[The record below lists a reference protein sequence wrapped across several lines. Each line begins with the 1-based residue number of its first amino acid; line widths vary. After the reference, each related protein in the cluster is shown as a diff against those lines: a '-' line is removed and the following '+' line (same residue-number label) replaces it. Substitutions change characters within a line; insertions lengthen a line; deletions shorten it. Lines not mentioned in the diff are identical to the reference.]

1 MGFDHTTVMPA
12 EVFAHQNL
20 KPGDIC
26 VDGTL
31 GGAGHAEK
39 TIQAILPDGLFIGID
54 QDLDAITHA
63 RNVLHPFK
71 QNLILVHDNFS
82 HLSAILDQH
91 GIDPVN
97 AIVLDLGFS
106 YNQITRAHRGFSF
119 NRDEPLD
126 MRMDTRQTMTADII
140 VNTFSQQAL
149 ADLFFS
155 FGEEK
160 FSRRIAKAIVR
171 ERAGHPLKTTRH
183 LTRIIEDTI
192 PKARAAASKIHPATR
207 VFQALR
213 IAVNQ
218 ELDHLSRFM
227 EQVPDLLTRG
237 GRVCIIS
244 FHSLEDRIVKQHL
257 KTYEAGCT
265 CPKTLPR
272 CVCHQQPVM
281 RSIVKK
287 TVTPTPGEI
296 AANPMARSARLRV
309 AERI

>member
-1 MGFDHTTVMPA
+1 MGFDHTSVMPA
-12 EVFAHQNL
+12 EVLAYQNL

-31 GGAGHAEK
+31 GGAGHARATLE
-39 TIQAILPDGLFIGID
+39 AILPGGLLIGID
-54 QDLDAITHA
+54 QDLDAISHT
-63 RNVLHPFK
+63 RNLLHPFK
-71 QNLILVHDNFS
+71 QNIILVHDNFS
-82 HLSAILDQH
+82 HISAILNQNDIDQ
-91 GIDPVN
+91 VN

-106 YNQITRAHRGFSF
+106 FNQITRAHRGFSF

-126 MRMDTRQTMTADII
+126 MRMDTRQNMTADII

-155 FGEEK
+155 YGEEK

-171 ERAGHPLKTTRH
+171 ERAIQPLKTTRQ
-183 LTRIIEDTI
+183 LTQIVLDTI
-192 PKARAAASKIHPATR
+192 PKARAAGSRIHPATR
-207 VFQALR
+207 IFQALR
-213 IAVNQ
+213 IAVNR
-218 ELDHLSRFM
+218 ELDHLTRFM
-227 EQVPDLLTRG
+227 EQVPGLLIKG

-257 KTYEAGCT
+257 KTFESGCT

-272 CVCHQQPVM
+272 CVCQKKPVM
-281 RSIVKK
+281 RSVMKK
-287 TVTPTPGEI
+287 PVTPTPEEL

>member
-12 EVFAHQNL
+12 EVFAYQNL

-31 GGAGHAEK
+31 GGAGHARA

-54 QDLDAITHA
+54 QDLDAIAHA

-71 QNLILVHDNFS
+71 QNIILVHDNFS
-82 HLSAILDQH
+82 HLSTILDQH
-91 GIDPVN
+91 GIPRVN

-106 YNQITRAHRGFSF
+106 FNQITRAHRGFSF

-126 MRMDTRQTMTADII
+126 MRMDTRQNMTAEII

-149 ADLFFS
+149 VDLFFS

-160 FSRRIAKAIVR
+160 FSRRIAGAIVR
-171 ERAGHPLKTTRH
+171 ERADHPLKTTRQ
-183 LTRIIEDTI
+183 LSQIIVDTV
-192 PKARAAASKIHPATR
+192 PKAQAAASKIHPATR

-213 IAVNQ
+213 IAVNR
-218 ELDHLSRFM
+218 ELDHLTRFM
-227 EQVPDLLTRG
+227 EQVPDLLTQG
-237 GRVCIIS
+237 GRICIIS

-257 KTYEAGCT
+257 KTYETGCT

-272 CVCHQQPVM
+272 CVCHKQPVIK
-281 RSIVKK
+281 SIVKK
-287 TVTPTPGEI
+287 IITPTPEEI

-309 AERI
+309 AERL